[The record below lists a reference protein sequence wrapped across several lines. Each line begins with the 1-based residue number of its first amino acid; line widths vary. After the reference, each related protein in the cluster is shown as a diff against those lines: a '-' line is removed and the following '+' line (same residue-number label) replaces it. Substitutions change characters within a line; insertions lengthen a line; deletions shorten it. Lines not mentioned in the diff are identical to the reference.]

1 MQTYINY
8 YGAYA
13 LYRKEVLRFLKVYN
27 QTIIAPSISALTF
40 FAVFI
45 LAMGNV
51 KSNISGVSFRDF
63 IAYGLIIMSIVQN
76 AFANTSS
83 SLIMSKVLG
92 YISDIL
98 IPPLSS
104 NDIIFAYIAASI
116 TRGLMVGVTVTAV
129 LFPFINISVYS
140 FPMLFL
146 SIFLACLLLGI
157 LGMISGVLSNS
168 FDQNAAI
175 NSYLVTPMSF
185 LSGTF
190 YSIHNLPP
198 TLKAISEYN
207 PFFYMIDLFRYSLTG
222 YSDSHNL
229 NFGIMFLIAS
239 IIVSFAVVKLIF
251 YTGWRIKT

>member
-1 MQTYINY
+1 MQYSVNY

-40 FAVFI
+40 FCVFVLAV
-45 LAMGNV
+45 GNT
-51 KSNISGVSFRDF
+51 KSNIAGVTFKDF

-83 SLIMSKVLG
+83 SLVMSKVLG

-98 IPPLSS
+98 VPPLSS
-104 NDIIFAYIAASI
+104 NSIIFAYICAST
-116 TRGLMVGVTVTAV
+116 TRGIIVGITVTAV
-129 LFPFINISVYS
+129 LLPFVNISVYS
-140 FPMLFL
+140 LPIMIL
-146 SIFLACLLLGI
+146 SIILACLLLGM
-157 LGMISGVLSNS
+157 LGMLSGVLSNS

-175 NSYLVTPMSF
+175 NSYLITPMSF

-190 YSIHNLPP
+190 YSINNLPP
-198 TLKAISEYN
+198 VLKTISEYN

-222 YSDSHNL
+222 YSDSQNIT
-229 NFGIMFLIAS
+229 FGIIFLTAS
-239 IIVSFAVVKLIF
+239 IIVTFIIVKIIF
-251 YTGWRIKT
+251 VTGWRIKT